1 MLTFF
6 GVHVLDRGLA
16 VSSGSVI
23 DVLGRVGVGEEAV
36 RSTLARMVNRGLL
49 ERHRRGRKM
58 YFGLT
63 ERAVV
68 VLRDGRDRVW
78 RLGAVN
84 RNWDGTWTVVGFSL
98 PEAWASERH
107 DLRSRL
113 VWGGFG
119 PVQSGMWI
127 AAGRVDAAALVADL
141 NLDGYLR
148 VFHGHSV
155 APTQAAA
162 LVGGA
167 FELPVIAQ
175 RYEAFR
181 SRWGGAEDSSS
192 DGDGGGGHGGD
203 GGSDT
208 ALPGDGDPL
217 ARQLLLHTEWLNLV
231 RQDPHL
237 PAEHLP
243 AGWPAAAAEELFHG
257 LAGRLDGPAGLLAA
271 ELLDCVPVEA
281 EPASA

>member
-6 GVHVLDRGLA
+6 AVHVLERAVA

-23 DVLGRVGVGEEAV
+23 DVLGRVGVGEDAV
-36 RSTLARMVNRGLL
+36 RTTLARMVNRGLL
-49 ERHRRGRKM
+49 ERHRRGRKT

-63 ERAVV
+63 ARAVG
-68 VLRDGRDRVW
+68 VLRDGHDRVW
-78 RLGAVN
+78 RVGAVN
-84 RNWDGTWTVVGFSL
+84 REWDGTWTVVGFSL

-127 AAGRVDAAALVADL
+127 AAGRVDVASLVADL
-141 NLDGYLR
+141 GLDGYLR
-148 VFHGHSV
+148 VFHGQS
-155 APTQAAA
+155 AKPTEAAA
-162 LVGGA
+162 LIGA
-167 FELPVIAQ
+167 AFDLPGIAA
-175 RYEAFR
+175 RYRGFR
-181 SRWGGAEDSSS
+181 TRWGKPDER
-192 DGDGGGGHGGD
+192 
-203 GGSDT
+203 
-208 ALPGDGDPL
+208 LPGPGDPL

-243 AGWPAAAAEELFHG
+243 GDWPAARAEELFHA
-257 LAGRLDGPAGLLAA
+257 LAGRFDGPAARLAA
-271 ELLDCVPVEA
+271 ELLDCVA
-281 EPASA
+281 AG

>member
-1 MLTFF
+1 MSDAEQQATQRPQSLMLTFF
-6 GVHVLDRGLA
+6 AVHVLDHTAA

-23 DVLGRVGVGEEAV
+23 DALGRVGVGEDAV
-36 RSTLARMVNRGLL
+36 RTTLARMVNRGLL
-49 ERHRRGRKM
+49 ERHRRGRKT

-63 ERAVV
+63 ARAVD
-68 VLRDGRDRVW
+68 VLRDGWDRVW

-84 RNWDGTWTVVGFSL
+84 REWDGTWTIVGFSL

-127 AAGRVDAAALVADL
+127 AAGRVDVASMVADL
-141 NLDGYLR
+141 GLDGNLR
-148 VFHGHSV
+148 VFHGQS
-155 APTQAAA
+155 AKPSEAAA
-162 LVGGA
+162 LIEAA
-167 FELPVIAQ
+167 F
-175 RYEAFR
+175 
-181 SRWGGAEDSSS
+181 D
-192 DGDGGGGHGGD
+192 
-203 GGSDT
+203 
-208 ALPGDGDPL
+208 LPGIAGRYRAFSARWEAADEQLPGAGDAL

-243 AGWPAAAAEELFHG
+243 ADWPAARAEELFHA
-257 LAGRLDGPAGLLAA
+257 LAGRFDEPAARLAA
-271 ELLDCVPVEA
+271 QVLESLDA
-281 EPASA
+281 A

>member
-6 GVHVLDRGLA
+6 AVHVLDRGLA

-36 RSTLARMVNRGLL
+36 RATLARMVNRGLL

-58 YFGLT
+58 YFGLAA
-63 ERAVV
+63 RAVS

-84 RNWDGTWTVVGFSL
+84 RGWDGTWTVVGFSL
-98 PEAWASERH
+98 PEAWTSERH

-113 VWGGFG
+113 VWAGFG

-127 AAGRVDAAALVADL
+127 AAGRVDVAALVEGLD
-141 NLDGYLR
+141 LDGHLR
-148 VFHGHSV
+148 VFHGV
-155 APTQAAA
+155 AAAPTETAA
-162 LVGGA
+162 LVGRA
-167 FELPVIAQ
+167 FDLPEIAA
-175 RYEAFR
+175 RYQGFR
-181 SRWGGAEDSSS
+181 SRWGG
-192 DGDGGGGHGGD
+192 GDG
-203 GGSDT
+203 

-217 ARQLLLHTEWLNLV
+217 ARQLLLHTEWLSLV

-243 AGWPAAAAEELFHG
+243 EGWPAAACEELFHE
-257 LAGRLDGPAGLLAA
+257 LAGRFDRPAALLAT
-271 ELLDCVPVEA
+271 ELLDCVPTGA
-281 EPASA
+281 APADA

>member
-6 GVHVLDRGLA
+6 AVHVLDRGLA

-23 DVLGRVGVGEEAV
+23 DALGRVGVGEEAV
-36 RSTLARMVNRGLL
+36 RATLARMVNRGLL

-58 YFGLT
+58 YFGLSA
-63 ERAVV
+63 RAVS

-84 RNWDGTWTVVGFSL
+84 RSWDGTWTVVGFSL

-113 VWGGFG
+113 VWAGFG

-127 AAGRVDAAALVADL
+127 AAGRVEVAALVADL
-141 NLDGYLR
+141 DLNDHLR
-148 VFHGHSV
+148 AFHGV
-155 APTQAAA
+155 AAAPTEAAA

-167 FELPVIAQ
+167 FDLPGIAE
-175 RYEAFR
+175 RYQVFR
-181 SRWGGAEDSSS
+181 SRWGG
-192 DGDGGGGHGGD
+192 GDG
-203 GGSDT
+203 T
-208 ALPGDGDPL
+208 LPGDGDPL
-217 ARQLLLHTEWLNLV
+217 ARQLLLHSEWLNLV
-231 RQDPHL
+231 RQDPRL

-243 AGWPAAAAEELFHG
+243 EGWPAAAAEELFHE
-257 LAGRLDGPAGLLAA
+257 LTARVDGPAALLAA
-271 ELLDCVPVEA
+271 EMLDCVAVAVEA
-281 EPASA
+281 ALAAD

>member
-6 GVHVLDRGLA
+6 AVHVLDHGLA

-23 DVLGRVGVGEEAV
+23 DVLGRAGVGEDAV
-36 RSTLARMVNRGLL
+36 RTTLARMVNRGLL

-63 ERAVV
+63 PRAVS
-68 VLRDGRDRVW
+68 VLHDGRDRVW
-78 RLGAVN
+78 RVGAVN
-84 RNWDGTWTVVGFSL
+84 RTWDGTWTVVGFSL

-127 AAGRVDAAALVADL
+127 AAGRVDVAQLVADL
-141 NLDGYLR
+141 GLDAHLR
-148 VFHGHSV
+148 VFHG
-155 APTQAAA
+155 QAAA
-162 LVGGA
+162 PTEAESLVAAAFDLPGIAERYDAFRARWRGDGTGGA
-167 FELPVIAQ
+167 PP
-175 RYEAFR
+175 
-181 SRWGGAEDSSS
+181 GG
-192 DGDGGGGHGGD
+192 
-203 GGSDT
+203 
-208 ALPGDGDPL
+208 GDPL

-237 PAEHLP
+237 PAERLP
-243 AGWPAAAAEELFHG
+243 ADWPAAAAEALFRE
-257 LAGRLDGPAGLLAA
+257 LAGRLDGPAGALAA
-271 ELLDCVPVEA
+271 ELLDGVPTG
-281 EPASA
+281 

>member
-1 MLTFF
+1 MSVAEQPASQRPQSLMLTFF
-6 GVHVLDRGLA
+6 AVHVLGRGLA

-23 DVLGRVGVGEEAV
+23 DALGRVGVGEDAV
-36 RSTLARMVNRGLL
+36 RATLARMVGRGLL

-63 ERAVV
+63 ARAAS

-84 RNWDGTWTVVGFSL
+84 RGWDGTWTVVGFSL

-113 VWGGFG
+113 VWAGFG

-127 AAGRVDAAALVADL
+127 AAGRVDVAALVDGLDL
-141 NLDGYLR
+141 NGHLR
-148 VFHGHSV
+148 VFHGV
-155 APTQAAA
+155 AAAPTEAAA
-162 LVGGA
+162 LIGGA
-167 FELPVIAQ
+167 FDLPGIAA
-175 RYEAFR
+175 RYQMFR
-181 SRWGGAEDSSS
+181 DRWGGV
-192 DGDGGGGHGGD
+192 DG
-203 GGSDT
+203 T
-208 ALPGDGDPL
+208 LPGDGDPL

-243 AGWPAAAAEELFHG
+243 EGWPAAACEELFHR
-257 LAGRLDGPAGLLAA
+257 LAGHFDGPAALLAV
-271 ELLDCVPVEA
+271 ELLDCVPA
-281 EPASA
+281 DPPPAGA